1 LEGDSVADT
10 RVAEPAGIKPA
21 GLAVRTATAAVY
33 GAVVLGAIWF
43 GGHGPLGRYEPIVL
57 GIVLGIFAGFAAS
70 EFYALSRREA
80 RLPNDTFGIVAA
92 VAMPIF
98 ASLWGMAGL
107 TAVVTALIAA
117 SMLWH
122 VSFVRVRTADTALT
136 VLGAVYTGFMLAY
149 LVLILRVFSFGMI
162 LAYAVVLSVWINDSL
177 AYLVG
182 STIGRHKMSPRIS
195 PKKSWEGFFA
205 GVTGSVA
212 VWIGLALLFPEV
224 GISVW
229 LAVVI
234 GSVVGIAVFVGDLFE
249 SRLKREAGVKDSGNL
264 LPGHGGFLDRLDS
277 LILVCLWAYW
287 ILWWGGIR

>member
-1 LEGDSVADT
+1 MADT
-10 RVAEPAGIKPA
+10 RIAEPAGIKPA
-21 GLAVRTATAAVY
+21 GLAVRLATAIVY
-33 GAVVLGAIWF
+33 AAVVLGAIWF
-43 GGHGPLGRYEPIVL
+43 GAHGPLGRYEPIVL

-149 LVLILRVFSFGMI
+149 LVLILRVYSYGMI

-195 PKKSWEGFFA
+195 PKKSWEGFVA

-212 VWIGLALLFPEV
+212 VWIGLALFFPEV
-224 GISVW
+224 GISVL
-229 LAVVI
+229 LALAI